1 MQPYKIDKPI
11 RLIELFAGIGSQ
23 AMALRNLGANFTT
36 YRTCEW
42 WIQPN
47 ASYKAIHCAD
57 DTKDYS
63 EKLSKEQIAER
74 LSRYG
79 ISNNGKDP
87 MAEDKIRKKPE
98 WWLREVY
105 NNIRATKNLVNIQNI
120 TGDDLGVVETD
131 KYTYIVTYSFPC
143 QDLSVAGKMAGMD
156 KGSGTRSGMLW
167 EVERLLDEMRELPQ
181 ILLMEN
187 VPQVMQRKNLHN
199 FEAWQE
205 FLTGKGY
212 KNFAKILNAKDFGIP
227 QNRQR
232 AYMVSILGDFDYEF
246 PEEIPLEKT
255 MDDLLEDKVDEKFY
269 VNSEAA
275 DGLITELIQS
285 GRLEKKVSKTIRGG
299 RIQKLG
305 ALGGEHQ
312 GNLVFDSCGIC
323 RCLTATEYK
332 HATKIIRTGKKE
344 C

>member
-23 AMALRNLGANFTT
+23 AMALRNLGADFTT

-47 ASYKAIHCAD
+47 ASYKTIHCAD

-63 EKLSKEQIAER
+63 ADFSKEQIAEK
-74 LSRYG
+74 LSRWG
-79 ISNNGKDP
+79 ISNNGKEP

-105 NNIRATKNLVNIQNI
+105 NNIWATKNLVNIQNI

-167 EVERLLDEMRELPQ
+167 EVERLLDEMKELPQ

-212 KNFAKILNAKDFGIP
+212 KNYAKILNAKDFGIP

-232 AYMVSILGDFDYEF
+232 AYMVSILGDYDYQF

-255 MDDLLEDKVDEKFY
+255 MDDLLEDEVEEKFY
-269 VNSEAA
+269 VNSESA

-285 GRLEKKVSKTIRGG
+285 GRLEKSVKNHKRGG
-299 RIQKLG
+299 AEVAK
-305 ALGGEHQ
+305 
-312 GNLVFDSCGIC
+312 
-323 RCLTATEYK
+323 TATNG
-332 HATKIIRTGKKE
+332 T
-344 C
+344 

>member
-1 MQPYKIDKPI
+1 
-11 RLIELFAGIGSQ
+11 
-23 AMALRNLGANFTT
+23 MALRNLGADFTT

-63 EKLSKEQIAER
+63 ADFSKEQIAEK
-74 LSRYG
+74 LSRWG

-105 NNIRATKNLVNIQNI
+105 NNIWATKNLVNIQNI
-120 TGDDLGVVETD
+120 TGDDLGVMETD

-167 EVERLLDEMRELPQ
+167 EVERLLDEMKELPQ

-212 KNFAKILNAKDFGIP
+212 KNYAKILNAKDFGIP

-232 AYMVSILGDFDYEF
+232 AYMVSILGDYDYQF

-255 MDDLLEDKVDEKFY
+255 MDDLLEDEVEEKFY

-275 DGLITELIQS
+275 DGLIAELIQS
-285 GRLEKKVSKTIRGG
+285 GRLEKKC
-299 RIQKLG
+299 QKP
-305 ALGGEHQ
+305 
-312 GNLVFDSCGIC
+312 
-323 RCLTATEYK
+323 
-332 HATKIIRTGKKE
+332 
-344 C
+344 